1 MELQEAILAR
11 HSVRQY
17 KPDPIEEEKKEKL
30 KALCNECSEASGL
43 RIELI
48 TDDPECF
55 ETLLAKYGKFKGVVN
70 YIAIVGKKDDEMAD
84 ENAGYYGEKIVLE
97 AQMMGLNTCWVG
109 GSYGKGKCKVDK
121 DAGEKII
128 CVISIGYGETEGKPH
143 KSKTVDKIC
152 DIAPNAMP
160 VWFRNGVRAALL
172 APTALNQQKFR
183 ITLKEGEAVFTT
195 KRGPFTKVDLGIA
208 KYNFEAASGH
218 KCR

>member
-1 MELQEAILAR
+1 MEIQEAILAR

-17 KPDPIEEEKKEKL
+17 KPDPIEDDTRQQL
-30 KALCNECSEASGL
+30 TALCRECSEESGL

-55 ETLLAKYGKFKGVVN
+55 ETFLAKYGKFKGVVN
-70 YIAIVGKKDDEMAD
+70 YIAIVAKKDDETAD
-84 ENAGYYGEKIVLE
+84 ENAGYYGERIVLE

-121 DAGEKII
+121 EAGEKII
-128 CVISIGYGETEGKPH
+128 CVISIGYGENEGKPH
-143 KSKTVDKIC
+143 KSKPVEKIC
-152 DIAPNAMP
+152 DVAPNAMP
-160 VWFRNGVRAALL
+160 VWFRNGVRAALM

-183 ITLKEGEAVFTT
+183 ITLREGEAVFTT
-195 KRGPFTKVDLGIA
+195 KRGPFAKVDMGIA
-208 KYNFEAASGH
+208 KYNFEVASGH